1 MDRSFRTNFFLCPA
15 RQGIFILNCQP
26 KARVVQAPKARE
38 AGEASLGLVCDGAD
52 VAGLARDRTKGLLG
66 EGWQTDGTGVLSA
79 RHAQSAGAS
88 GGMVTGARAS
98 DTEVAVAGGLVGVAV
113 VHRSVHGAIGQV
125 TIAGVVQGLLRR
137 SLGLAEASQDHGV

>member
-1 MDRSFRTNFFLCPA
+1 MDRSFRTDLFLCPA
-15 RQGIFILNCQP
+15 RQRIFILDCQP
-26 KARVVQAPKARE
+26 KARVVQARE
-38 AGEASLGLVCDGAD
+38 AREASLGLVCDGAD

-79 RHAQSAGAS
+79 RHTQSAGAS

-98 DTEVAVAGGLVGVAV
+98 DTEVAVAGGLVGVPV
-113 VHRSVHGAIGQV
+113 VHRAVHGAIGQV